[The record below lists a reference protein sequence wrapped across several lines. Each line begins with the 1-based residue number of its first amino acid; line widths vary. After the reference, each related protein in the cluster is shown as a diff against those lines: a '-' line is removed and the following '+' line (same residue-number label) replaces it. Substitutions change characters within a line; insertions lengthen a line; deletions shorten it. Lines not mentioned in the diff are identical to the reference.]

1 MQHKQEHQQHQQQQ
15 QQDPSLSSD
24 HTSVQLPAE
33 PAAVSSFSTDDG
45 EDATQ
50 NRDRAEE
57 GGVQHGS
64 RGMAHGEAGKG
75 GNVTL
80 HGLQLQVLQG
90 ELLGICG
97 EVGPEP

>member
-1 MQHKQEHQQHQQQQ
+1 MQHRQEHQQHQ

-24 HTSVQLPAE
+24 DTSVQLPAE
-33 PAAVSSFSTDDG
+33 PAAVSSSSTDDG

-57 GGVQHGS
+57 EGVQHGS

-80 HGLQLQVLQG
+80 HGLQLEVLQG

-97 EVGPEP
+97 EVGLL